1 MVVQL
6 PLTPVQSHFQVLSVP
21 FDAAMQLS
29 YRQAVADA
37 SGLSLDNIQI
47 RSITAVTDGVAV
59 ETLILAQV
67 VPLSLTTNNLNGHLV
82 ALGLPP
88 AVLLT
93 PPVLKLFPIISED
106 LEGPIEDPS
115 RIANPDKDCLLEG
128 GMEVTLHCPYE
139 DVLMEHCYKCY
150 DFTYGEVIL
159 CDGWS
164 SEDIWAQCY
173 SPDVL
178 PSPSAWL

>member
-93 PPVLKLFPIISED
+93 PPVLKLFPIISEGAA
-106 LEGPIEDPS
+106 LMRLGVGCAPGGAGPKVRVRFAPS
-115 RIANPDKDCLLEG
+115 QKL
-128 GMEVTLHCPYE
+128 V
-139 DVLMEHCYKCY
+139 
-150 DFTYGEVIL
+150 
-159 CDGWS
+159 
-164 SEDIWAQCY
+164 
-173 SPDVL
+173 
-178 PSPSAWL
+178 